1 LDALSL
7 ILRALDISAG
17 DEVIVPANT
26 YIATWLA
33 VSHIGARPV
42 AVEPIEATYNLDPE
56 LIEAAITKDTRAMIP
71 VHLYGQPADMD
82 AINEIAQKYNLFVI
96 EDAAQA
102 HGARYNGKKVG
113 SLGHAA
119 GFSFYP
125 SKNLGALGDGGAIVT
140 NDEEVAKKIRMLRN
154 YGSSEKYIHPI
165 QGVNSRLDEIQA
177 AFLRVKLARLD
188 ENNSYRRKL
197 AAYYLQRL
205 ADTNLI
211 LPYVPE
217 YTEPAWHQYVVR
229 TTNRK
234 SLIKHF
240 NTHGIGWLLHYPRSP
255 HQQGAYAGLGLNQGT
270 FPVTEQIEKE
280 IISLPMGSHLSFDD
294 LHIIIKAIKEVKC

>member
-1 LDALSL
+1 
-7 ILRALDISAG
+7 
-17 DEVIVPANT
+17 
-26 YIATWLA
+26 
-33 VSHIGARPV
+33 V